1 MHYNRSETQKT
12 ESGSEWNELSDGL
25 AGTCEIGVGIIGKGN
40 RFMFGIIVGTHGRF
54 AEELV
59 KSCEMICG
67 QQKNVRAVTLI
78 PGEGPDDVVAKYE
91 AAIKELDCEGGV
103 LFLND
108 LFGGSPYNA
117 ACRLV
122 IANEAY
128 GIVTGVSLPMLIEM
142 VSTQLMDDGSDIKAL
157 MEKAIEAGKNG
168 VQTFHAS
175 AVADDEEEDF

>member
-1 MHYNRSETQKT
+1 
-12 ESGSEWNELSDGL
+12 
-25 AGTCEIGVGIIGKGN
+25 
-40 RFMFGIIVGTHGRF
+40 MFGIIVGTHGRF

-67 QQKNVRAVTLI
+67 EQSNVRAVTLV

-91 AAIKELDCEGGV
+91 AAIKELDCTDGV

-122 IANEAY
+122 INNEKY
-128 GIVTGVSLPMLIEM
+128 GIVTGVNLPMLIEM
-142 VSTQLMDDGSDIKAL
+142 VGAQMIDEGSDIKEL
-157 MEKAIEAGKNG
+157 MEKAVEAGKAG
-168 VQTFHAS
+168 TQTFHAS
-175 AVADDEEEDF
+175 AIAVDEEDDL